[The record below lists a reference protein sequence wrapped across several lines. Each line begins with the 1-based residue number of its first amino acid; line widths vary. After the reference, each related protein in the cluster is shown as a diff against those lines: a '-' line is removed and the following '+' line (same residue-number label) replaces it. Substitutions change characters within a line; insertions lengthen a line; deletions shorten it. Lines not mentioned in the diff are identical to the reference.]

1 MRRPPASSSPPH
13 PVRRGRRERGG
24 GNLSQSVVGQHR
36 SASYDVTA
44 MATHPRAL
52 AESLLR
58 ADRVGGAPGRHG
70 SAERP
75 HGRPPARGPRPPRR
89 AAPAPPPPRCCRR
102 PRCRAAAAR
111 ARIARDGSVLAG
123 LALAGGRALRLAGSD
138 DPLLDRIAA
147 GTDRVGA
154 PGSFGGLSALW
165 QQRADAATLHLR
177 HRDGGYNAPFAAPIL
192 VGPAARSSSTWW
204 CREQGIIVPQGNP
217 RGVTT
222 VADLIGRTVALRAAG
237 TGTRVLL
244 ERLLRD
250 AGSDPGALRGPQVP
264 THLEAALA
272 VASGIADA
280 AVGLRAA
287 ATTLELDFVPLA
299 WEPYELALPEASLGV
314 AADLLS
320 ALGRAPALPGL
331 AAPRQRDRAP
341 PLSAGLSRR
350 PGRASRCP
358 CPRRPGIRRRRAG
371 RSRRIR
377 GTARRAPAGA
387 PATRRHRRSRGCHV
401 P

>member
-1 MRRPPASSSPPH
+1 
-13 PVRRGRRERGG
+13 
-24 GNLSQSVVGQHR
+24 
-36 SASYDVTA
+36 
-44 MATHPRAL
+44 MATYRAL
-52 AESLLR
+52 AESLLERIASGELLAGTALPSVRTAARQHGTTPATAGR
-58 ADRVGGAPGRHG
+58 AY
-70 SAERP
+70 AEL
-75 HGRPPARGPRPPRR
+75 ARAGVVDVAPRR
-89 AAPAPPPPRCCRR
+89 V
-102 PRCRAAAAR
+102 AR
-111 ARIARDGSVLAG
+111 VARDGAVLAG
-123 LALAGGRALRLAGSD
+123 RALAGGRALRLAGSD

-177 HRDGGYNAPFAAPIL
+177 HRDGGYNAPFAARIL
-192 VGPAARSSSTWW
+192 SGRRPVLVHLWR
-204 CREQGIIVPQGNP
+204 REQGIIVPQGNP

-320 ALGRAPALPGL
+320 ALGRAPTLPGFDL
-331 AAPRQRDRAP
+331 TD
-341 PLSAGLSRR
+341 S
-350 PGRASRCP
+350 
-358 CPRRPGIRRRRAG
+358 
-371 RSRRIR
+371 
-377 GTARRAPAGA
+377 GTARRL
-387 PATRRHRRSRGCHV
+387 
-401 P
+401 